1 MNFLKKLFD
10 RVLFTDQAVIY
21 PSLEDSGEFILRN
34 EASLI
39 TDIGTS
45 LTFKLSNIWERN
57 SNPEPGLDQDD
68 FTWILGLQYSFS
80 N

>member
-1 MNFLKKLFD
+1 MNFLRKLFD
-10 RVLFTDQAVIY
+10 RILFTDQAVIY
-21 PSLEDSGEFILRN
+21 PSLEDSGEYILRN

-45 LTFKLSNIWERN
+45 LALKLSNIWERS